1 MQRLM
6 KLALYNT
13 ISMKL
18 ILGKTID
25 EINSIIAD
33 EMKNLDAIKMKIIMQ
48 EGKKR
53 LERIKNSSDEFG
65 MNALEVKVNKEIEIL
80 KN

>member
-65 MNALEVKVNKEIEIL
+65 MNALEVKINKEIEIL